1 MEHGKREGEEAAVGE
16 CGDFQVEAEPP
27 HLDTEGSEEWAQW
40 SHGGRVETKRV
51 TEAAESDG

>member
-27 HLDTEGSEEWAQW
+27 HLDTEGSEEWAQ
-40 SHGGRVETKRV
+40 KV
-51 TEAAESDG
+51 TWWPCGDKASDRGSGE